1 MADFNQYWPGQGVS
15 VKVVAGTGQGNIYRL
30 VWEGNPVPACLAIPA
45 ARVAEVSSQIRKLD
59 PSVGLE
65 IRRR

>member
-1 MADFNQYWPGQGVS
+1 M
-15 VKVVAGTGQGNIYRL
+15 KVVAGTGQGNIYRL